1 MSPFTKTA
9 IEKSF
14 LKLLNERPISK
25 ITVKDIVEECGINR
39 NTFYYHFHDIPA
51 LLEEVIIEETNRI
64 IRAIP
69 EKFTLEES
77 IEIILEYLTE
87 NKKAILH
94 IWCSADRERYEKE
107 LMRLCEYVIRKYVV
121 DRKHSDVEVSGE
133 DEELIIHFLKC
144 EFFGQ
149 ATDWLNHNMSYDIVE
164 YSRQMYRVF
173 EGLITSAVDK
183 CIKRNDSDGT

>member
-1 MSPFTKTA
+1 MSPFTKFV
-9 IEKSF
+9 IEKTF

-39 NTFYYHFHDIPA
+39 NTFYYHFHGIQA
-51 LLEEVIIEETNRI
+51 LLEEVIIEDMDRI

-69 EKFTLEES
+69 ERFTLERS
-77 IEIILEYLTE
+77 IEIILENVAE

-94 IWCSADRERYEKE
+94 IWYSADREQYEKE

-121 DRKHSDVEVSGE
+121 DRNYPDMEISEE

-164 YSRQMYRVF
+164 HFRELCRIF
-173 EGLITSAVDK
+173 EGMIPYAINK
-183 CIKRNDSDGT
+183 CIKPDNGIK